1 LRSSSSCSH
10 WGPWRSLSANEVT
23 TRVCDTY
30 FTTALAPPLAP
41 AFELVALTVACVLAT
56 LVVVVLVPTA
66 VVDLELPTLVV
77 PVAVPTTEV
86 PVDRCT
92 LVLESGLGTAV
103 PVEAEGKRNE
113 PRVAVPPRIVYQ
125 TSSGATRVRGKDTT
139 YGKCALTGLSQG
151 HRGKKREEGQ
161 NGDEYLHFGRG

>member
-1 LRSSSSCSH
+1 
-10 WGPWRSLSANEVT
+10 
-23 TRVCDTY
+23 
-30 FTTALAPPLAP
+30 
-41 AFELVALTVACVLAT
+41 VLAT
-56 LVVVVLVPTA
+56 LELVEVVLVPTV

-113 PRVAVPPRIVYQ
+113 PRVAVPPRIVYHI
-125 TSSGATRVRGKDTT
+125 SLGATRVWGKNMT

-151 HRGKKREEGQ
+151 HRGKEREEGQ
-161 NGDEYLHFGRG
+161 NGDKDLHFGRG